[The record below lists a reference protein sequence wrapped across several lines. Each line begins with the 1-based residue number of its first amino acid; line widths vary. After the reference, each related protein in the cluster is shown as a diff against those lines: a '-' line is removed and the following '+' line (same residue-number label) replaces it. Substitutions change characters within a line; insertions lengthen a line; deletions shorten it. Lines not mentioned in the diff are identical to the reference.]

1 MRSVDS
7 LSEVVGGPD
16 DDAAS
21 AMASSLATGAIAEAM
36 QRAANPGSRA
46 STSDAATA
54 AVASAAARV
63 AAGLTADAIAAAAVA
78 VQEHASAQA
87 AATMLDGVDA
97 VVVAVDSGS
106 ESDGDHQGGDERQW
120 PTTGAGW
127 LAQLE
132 EARTK
137 LQQFVAALG
146 ADNDT
151 VGHLIRVSKRSHNG
165 AGTAA
170 GDDASA
176 AADAV
181 ALQVAEAMSLQ
192 ILACDASRA
201 LRAAEAG
208 GGSTP
213 ATADATRNLA
223 SSTRAFV
230 ESLDMALLLHA
241 NAVRDHAGGGGG
253 GASSTPALLKQPS
266 RKLLRSAT
274 RMLDAVI
281 GNVAALNR
289 MCVTL
294 MTHVRGVSGAMP
306 AKHRRRVNALLTEA
320 SQHLTSANL
329 TRLAAVTRAMD
340 AAASAIADGAGESQL
355 KKAGSTGGASDD
367 AGASAGAGAGAGA
380 GDGGSDAC
388 GRDGEASGATR
399 VVAHSLGSEVVR
411 CGYWTDTGAHTLVR
425 VLASCAMPVIITAPH
440 GGSASHAHQSH
451 YLEERPTR
459 PGIAKLADGGTA
471 ELAMAIV
478 GELGRLSG
486 GRHPAAVIARFHRR
500 YVDAN
505 RSLAPK
511 QAAVAGPNGKACYDR
526 YHAGTYA
533 VACSLVSAWLDCLL
547 CSSCRRSRALN
558 SWQVSVALA
567 ASLAVYI
574 DLTEVRPQVW
584 RQAQR
589 VSPSVVGHPRAS

>member
-1 MRSVDS
+1 MQVFVAVCARTPMPAQRGALLQVR
-7 LSEVVGGPD
+7 VGSYWLRD
-16 DDAAS
+16 DKSRRELARKLAR
-21 AMASSLATGAIAEAM
+21 AMAHDGLLRLSSSNHHRHTG
-36 QRAANPGSRA
+36 
-46 STSDAATA
+46 
-54 AVASAAARV
+54 
-63 AAGLTADAIAAAAVA
+63 
-78 VQEHASAQA
+78 
-87 AATMLDGVDA
+87 LDGCEV
-97 VVVAVDSGS
+97 S
-106 ESDGDHQGGDERQW
+106 QG
-120 PTTGAGW
+120 
-127 LAQLE
+127 
-132 EARTK
+132 
-137 LQQFVAALG
+137 
-146 ADNDT
+146 
-151 VGHLIRVSKRSHNG
+151 
-165 AGTAA
+165 
-170 GDDASA
+170 
-176 AADAV
+176 
-181 ALQVAEAMSLQ
+181 
-192 ILACDASRA
+192 
-201 LRAAEAG
+201 EAG
-208 GGSTP
+208 GSGR
-213 ATADATRNLA
+213 AD
-223 SSTRAFV
+223 V
-230 ESLDMALLLHA
+230 
-241 NAVRDHAGGGGG
+241 G
-253 GASSTPALLKQPS
+253 
-266 RKLLRSAT
+266 
-274 RMLDAVI
+274 
-281 GNVAALNR
+281 
-289 MCVTL
+289 
-294 MTHVRGVSGAMP
+294 
-306 AKHRRRVNALLTEA
+306 
-320 SQHLTSANL
+320 
-329 TRLAAVTRAMD
+329 
-340 AAASAIADGAGESQL
+340 
-355 KKAGSTGGASDD
+355 